1 MNTNQMGTGSMT
13 ASDHLK
19 SDIDELVPDMV
30 AFRRDLHQHP
40 ELAYEEVR
48 TSGIVARRLDSL
60 GLQVQVGVAQTGV
73 VGLLR
78 GGKSQPGAKTLA
90 IRADMDALPIHEVN
104 EIDYRSSVE
113 GKMHACG
120 HDGHTAIA
128 LAVAALF
135 SKRQAELTGNVKF
148 LFQPAEEGRSGANL
162 MLKEGVM
169 EGVDGVIGL
178 HLMSTSPVG
187 RVGVRAGPV
196 FASADGFVLSVKG
209 KGGHAAMPQE
219 AVDPIVISAY
229 IITALQT
236 LMSRES
242 SPFSP
247 AVISIGTI
255 QAGRAFNI
263 IPETAQMQGTVRA
276 FSQADREQWLR
287 RIRELATGVSL
298 AMGGSCEVQ
307 AYSGPHACVND
318 ASMTHLVH
326 EAAVAS
332 VGAGNVESSEAVMTT
347 SSDDMADFLKAVPGC
362 YFIVGARNE
371 EKGAHYPHHHPR
383 FNFDEDAMSI
393 AVEVLARAAMNF
405 LK

>member
-1 MNTNQMGTGSMT
+1 MS

-30 AFRRDLHQHP
+30 ALRRDLHEHP
-40 ELAYEEVR
+40 ELAFEEVR
-48 TSGIVARRLDSL
+48 TSGIVAQRLYNL
-60 GLQVQVGVAQTGV
+60 GLEVQTGVAQTGV

-78 GGKSQPGAKTLA
+78 GGESSPGAKTIA

-104 EIDYRSSVE
+104 EIDYRSTVE

-128 LAVAALF
+128 LAVAALL
-135 SKRQAELTGNVKF
+135 SKRQAELTGDVKF
-148 LFQPAEEGRSGANL
+148 LFQPAEEGRGGAKQ
-162 MLKEGVM
+162 MVKEGVM

-178 HLMSTSPVG
+178 HLMSTSASG

-196 FASADGFVLSVKG
+196 FASVDGFVLRVKG
-209 KGGHAAMPQE
+209 KGGHAAMPQS

-229 IITALQT
+229 LITALQT
-236 LMSRES
+236 LLSREI

-247 AVISIGTI
+247 AVITIGTI
-255 QAGRAFNI
+255 QAGSAFNI
-263 IPETAQMQGTVRA
+263 IPGTVEMQGTMRA
-276 FSQADREQWLR
+276 FSQQDREQLLR
-287 RIRELATGVSL
+287 RMSELATGIAS

-307 AYSGPHACVND
+307 AFNGPGACVND

-332 VGAGNVESSEAVMTT
+332 VGEGNVESSEEVMTT
-347 SSDDMADFLKAVPGC
+347 SSDDMAYFLKAVPGC
-362 YFIVGARNE
+362 YFIVGAHNE
-371 EKGAHYPHHHPR
+371 EKGATYPHHHPR
-383 FNFDEDAMSI
+383 FNIDEDAMPI